1 MERSIY
7 EFPWLFRR
15 VHMERPGEI
24 AAEVKFLER
33 TWRRHL
39 RRPVHRVLDLA
50 CGDSPH
56 GQLLAKRGI
65 RVVGVDR
72 APAMIA
78 AGRAAAGRDER
89 VRLYRRRIERFRL
102 PERLFDAAIFMSET
116 FPVLTSNAAL
126 LGHLRSVAALLRRG
140 GLYCIDIDR
149 HDGIELEAR
158 RRLWRR
164 RHVKAG
170 PARVAIRE
178 FHRPTTWCSGLQSI
192 YELECLIRFPDGAVT
207 TRDVVPVRYIV
218 PPVMEL
224 AAAASGRFRLIA
236 CYADLS
242 FDRPIERCFGRW
254 MAVLRRL

>member
-7 EFPWLFRR
+7 EFPAIFRR

-24 AAEVKFLER
+24 QAEVNFLR
-33 TWRRHL
+33 QTWRRHL
-39 RRPVHRVLDLA
+39 RRPVGRVLDLA

-56 GQLLAKRGI
+56 GKLLADGGI

-72 APAMIA
+72 APTMIA
-78 AGRAAAGRDER
+78 AGRVATGSKDR
-89 VRLYRRRIERFRL
+89 VRFYRRRIERFRL
-102 PERLFDAAIFMSET
+102 PERPFDAAIFMSET
-116 FPVLTSNAAL
+116 FPVLTSNGAM

-140 GLYCIDIDR
+140 ALYCIDIDR
-149 HDGIELEAR
+149 HDGIELETR
-158 RRLWRR
+158 RKLWRR
-164 RHVKAG
+164 RSVRVG
-170 PARVAIRE
+170 TTRVAVRE
-178 FHRPTTWCSGLQSI
+178 FHRPITWCSGLQSV
-192 YELECLIRFPDGAVT
+192 YELECRIRFHDGVVT

-224 AAAASGRFRLIA
+224 AAAASGRFKLVA